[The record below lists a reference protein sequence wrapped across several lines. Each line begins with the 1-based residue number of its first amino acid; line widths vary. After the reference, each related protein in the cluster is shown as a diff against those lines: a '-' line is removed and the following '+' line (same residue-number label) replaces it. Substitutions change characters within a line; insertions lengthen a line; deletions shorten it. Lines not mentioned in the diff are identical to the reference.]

1 MEDELFMTDF
11 AKHKK
16 QYYQEKLRWSKA
28 MSKRDGGLWWDVE
41 S

>member
-16 QYYQEKLRWSKA
+16 QYYQKKLK
-28 MSKRDGGLWWDVE
+28 MEQVNE
-41 S
+41 